1 MWAVSQNVFCVPV
14 HILDSQSFP
23 GERPSRR
30 RAMRRRKRASLDVLR
45 VPSTRERRY
54 SRSEHRRKRV
64 MRAFAATPSERRA
77 IAERETPYFSWRL
90 GEKRRGGF
98 LPAMARRSLGVA
110 AKARITLLRRY
121 LDLLCR
127 RSRVLGTRRTSSD
140 ARLRRLNAR
149 RREGRSPG

>member
-1 MWAVSQNVFCVPV
+1 VRGGSVSMWAVSQNVFCVPV

-77 IAERETPYFSWRL
+77 IAERETPYFSWSFGGKATGGFPARDGAAL
-90 GEKRRGGF
+90 TRRRGKSAHNPRATVFGPTMPTF
-98 LPAMARRSLGVA
+98 PRARNAPNVE
-110 AKARITLLRRY
+110 RRA
-121 LDLLCR
+121 L
-127 RSRVLGTRRTSSD
+127 
-140 ARLRRLNAR
+140 A
-149 RREGRSPG
+149 PP